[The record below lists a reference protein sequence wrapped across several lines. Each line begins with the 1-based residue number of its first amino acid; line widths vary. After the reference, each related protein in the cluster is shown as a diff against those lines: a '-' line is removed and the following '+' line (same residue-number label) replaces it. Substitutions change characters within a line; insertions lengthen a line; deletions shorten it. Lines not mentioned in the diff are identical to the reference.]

1 MAANSPKYWFKVTAT
16 SNTYTPLVF
25 EGGLYSTCVKSALK
39 AVESRSNLWQMRH
52 MNTLHL
58 YEMEDGGVLPDKPL
72 IFINY
77 ALERSIGYSSNYSGN
92 SVRNTV
98 KEQPTVRDKYNA
110 SSWCVKL
117 ELPTSFPVVRHKEE
131 KEA

>member
-1 MAANSPKYWFKVTAT
+1 
-16 SNTYTPLVF
+16 
-25 EGGLYSTCVKSALK
+25 
-39 AVESRSNLWQMRH
+39 

-131 KEA
+131 KET